1 MKFITTVDDEGKE
14 ELFLFNRSINHDA
27 MAEVLGYIKN
37 QTGGNWK
44 RVRRK
49 PVAAGFV
56 DASGKCHGKSETL
69 GLKSRPEDTKLLATQ
84 ACFSN

>member
-1 MKFITTVDDEGKE
+1 MKYITTVDEDGKE
-14 ELFLFNRSINHDA
+14 ELFSFPRSINHDA
-27 MAEVLGYIKN
+27 MAEVLNYIKN
-37 QTGGNWK
+37 QNGGDWK

-69 GLKSRPEDTKLLATQ
+69 GLKSRPEDTKLLFKQTGFA
-84 ACFSN
+84 